1 MTTRRRRAGAHEGQ
15 QGCDAVQVDIPEFRG
30 LDHGSTDLHQT
41 GEMEH
46 GPYRVTPYAVRQRPA
61 VADIASHKRSKL
73 HGLREVED
81 DGLHARRRQR
91 LAGVGADIAPLVL
104 SPTHASSSFSLSRA
118 KTRGTRCGSETPP
131 RLRRLTAGEAKPRL
145 SLPHID
151 QSCAFPDFDPAP
163 SRHAK
168 ELGSAAAS
176 SGAWRGQ
183 AQKLGN
189 RIAAQSEISELIY
202 VAHPAGSRAHAARCL
217 CPE

>member
-1 MTTRRRRAGAHEGQ
+1 
-15 QGCDAVQVDIPEFRG
+15 
-30 LDHGSTDLHQT
+30 
-41 GEMEH
+41 
-46 GPYRVTPYAVRQRPA
+46 
-61 VADIASHKRSKL
+61 
-73 HGLREVED
+73 LR
-81 DGLHARRRQR
+81 
-91 LAGVGADIAPLVL
+91 

-118 KTRGTRCGSETPP
+118 QTRGTRSPV
-131 RLRRLTAGEAKPRL
+131 RDAATAQEADGEGEAKPRL

-151 QSCAFPDFDPAP
+151 QSCAFPDFHPAP
-163 SRHAK
+163 SGHAE

-176 SGAWRGQ
+176 SGARRGQ